1 MKIFFLS
8 FYSLILVSCKVNHNS
23 TLELN
28 FTSRN
33 NDTLSEL
40 KSFSL
45 NTIDV
50 KRIQDVKTQSFQ
62 NIKCETPNK
71 FILKNIKTGIYFGL
85 MQIENAYGSYNI
97 SFDSITIKPG
107 KNYLTKEI
115 NLGSVQ
121 L

>member
-1 MKIFFLS
+1 MQIFLLS
-8 FYSLILVSCKVNHNS
+8 FYSLILVSCNVNYNS

-33 NDTLSEL
+33 NDTLTKF

-45 NTIDV
+45 STINV
-50 KRIQDVKTQSFQ
+50 KRIQDVKAQSFQ
-62 NIKCETPNK
+62 NITCETPNK

-85 MQIENAYGSYNI
+85 MQIENESGSYNI
-97 SFDSITIKPG
+97 SFDTIKIKPG

-115 NLGSVQ
+115 NLGSVK